1 MARTGNAI
9 LTSHIQESAEID
21 KNFYILRE
29 IVAIREARRMEGKFH
44 MRKTFHLTLANSL
57 VAFVVNNFVWFAV
70 TFWVYLETRSVIA
83 TSIMAGIFTL
93 TVAFSGFLLGSLVD
107 RYPKKRVMLL
117 SSAVSLVL
125 YAVAALI
132 FITTP
137 YEVFRDA
144 SSLQLWIFIILA
156 LVGAIVG
163 NLRGIAIATLVTIL
177 IPEEERDK
185 ANGLVGTANG
195 VAFLGASIFS
205 GLAVGYLGMFWVLVI
220 AVAMSV
226 LVIAHLA
233 TLSIP
238 DLPKR
243 VRHAHDGGPE
253 HEHDHDHQGVDI
265 PGTIRA
271 IQLVPGLF
279 GLIFFHTFNNF
290 LGGIFMSLMDAYG
303 LLLVPVQVWG
313 ILWGVLSLGFI
324 VGGLVVAKKGLGKNP
339 LRTLFLG
346 NIVMW
351 SICSVFT
358 LQASIVLLAIG
369 MFVWLC
375 LIPAVEAAEQTVL
388 QKVVSPERQGRVFG
402 FAQSVEQAASPITA
416 FLIGPIAQLIFIPFM
431 TTGAGVDLIGGW
443 FGVGTD
449 RGLALLFTVAGLIG
463 LTATLLAMRSYAYRA
478 LSERYDKEA
487 ATEIPEGY
495 PA

>member
-1 MARTGNAI
+1 M
-9 LTSHIQESAEID
+9 
-21 KNFYILRE
+21 
-29 IVAIREARRMEGKFH
+29 
-44 MRKTFHLTLANSL
+44 KTFHLVLANSL

-70 TFWVYLETRSVIA
+70 TFWVYLETKSVIA

-107 RYPKKRVMLL
+107 RYPKKRVMML
-117 SSAVSLVL
+117 SSLVSLIL
-125 YAVAALI
+125 FAISGFI
-132 FITTP
+132 FATTSQ
-137 YEVFRDA
+137 EEFRDA
-144 SSLQLWIFIILA
+144 SSARLWIFIVLS
-156 LVGAIVG
+156 LVGAIAG
-163 NLRGIAIATLVTIL
+163 NLRGIAISTLVTIL
-177 IPEEERDK
+177 VPEDERDK

-205 GLAVGYLGMFWVLVI
+205 GLAVGYLGMVWVLAI
-220 AVAMSV
+220 AIVMSL
-226 LVIAHLA
+226 LVIIHLA
-233 TLSIP
+233 TLAIP
-238 DLPKR
+238 DLKKKI
-243 VRHAHDGGPE
+243 RHAHDGEPE
-253 HEHDHDHQGVDI
+253 HEHDHDHEGVDV

-271 IQLVPGLF
+271 IRLVPGLF

-303 LLLVPVQVWG
+303 LLLVSVQAWG

-324 VGGLVVAKKGLGKNP
+324 VGGMMVAKYGLGKSP

-375 LIPAVEAAEQTVL
+375 LIPAVEAAEQTIL
-388 QKVVSPERQGRVFG
+388 QKVVEPERQGRVFG

-431 TTGAGVDLIGGW
+431 TTGAGVDWIGSW
-443 FGVGTD
+443 FGTGTD

-463 LTATLLAMRSYAYRA
+463 LGVTLLAMRSNAYRS
-478 LSERYDKEA
+478 LSEIYKNQEDGQEL
-487 ATEIPEGY
+487 PEVY
-495 PA
+495 PDPA